1 MLGVVLLSRG
11 SARMLSVLAAREMHP
26 YYSLTVKILR
36 ARNIHGLDLLS
47 KANCYMAVDLPT
59 ASPVTSR
66 TQVVYNCSDPEWN
79 ETFKYKIHNAVKVKL
94 VLFFCKLA

>member
-1 MLGVVLLSRG
+1 GGTALWLPHWLQ
-11 SARMLSVLAAREMHP
+11 RMPVKETHP
-26 YYSLTVKILR
+26 YYSLSVKILR

-47 KANCYMAVDLPT
+47 KANCYVAVDLPT

-79 ETFKYKIHNAVKVKL
+79 ETFKYKIHSAVKVKP
-94 VLFFCKLA
+94 VFFCKLA